1 MATERFT
8 VEVQPDFIERQA
20 KARPI
25 DALAEIIWN
34 GLDADATTVNVRLG
48 HGEFGLSSI
57 AVTDNVSRHS
67 ARGSIDPFHAPRRVV
82 EAARGGFTKTKT
94 PHAAWLGTRPS
105 FSVNKMADPPRS
117 ANRPTSVES

>member
-34 GLDADATTVNVRLG
+34 GLDADATRVDVRLG

-57 AVTDNVSRHS
+57 TVTDNDVTGEFCTRENV
-67 ARGSIDPFHAPRRVV
+67 R
-82 EAARGGFTKTKT
+82 ET
-94 PHAAWLGTRPS
+94 GTRG
-105 FSVNKMADPPRS
+105 AEAWHGRS
-117 ANRPTSVES
+117 TVRSRSSLSCDKSKSN